1 MYTDGLEMFYI
12 VYDNVGATKSDW
24 FSRSRILGSTAT
36 DLTPSSTSTYFSLI
50 GYTTI
55 ITVIVIMHCKRT
67 SYTCSLM
74 LLNENKV

>member
-24 FSRSRILGSTAT
+24 FLRSRILESTAT

-55 ITVIVIMHCKRT
+55 V
-67 SYTCSLM
+67 M
-74 LLNENKV
+74 LSCIAKEPHIA